1 MTRTPEELAKECL
14 DAWGAEFLRQ
24 DIKVSLGERIAL
36 AIRAAIAQE
45 HAAGELAVAIER
57 EACARAA
64 ERHAKSASSML
75 PDTATVFRA
84 ACDEIAA
91 GIRARGAGRT

>member
-1 MTRTPEELAKECL
+1 VKTPEDLAKECL

-24 DIKVSLGERIAL
+24 DIKVSLGERIVL

-45 HAAGELAVAIER
+45 REAGKLAVAIER

-75 PDTATVFRA
+75 PDTATAFRA

-91 GIRARGAGRT
+91 VIRARSKGAT